1 MLVQDVM
8 QGADVLELFLKGM
21 GAGEPSSRIDVRITE
36 DSDALPELVDAVEA
50 SAAEISSIMTLSDRS
65 GHKDV
70 VIRIG
75 SIDARP
81 AIAELEARGFLVGN
95 PKKG

>member
-1 MLVQDVM
+1 
-8 QGADVLELFLKGM
+8 
-21 GAGEPSSRIDVRITE
+21 
-36 DSDALPELVDAVEA
+36 
-50 SAAEISSIMTLSDRS
+50 MTLSDRS

-70 VIRIG
+70 VIRIR

-81 AIAELEARGFLVGN
+81 AIAELEARGFVVGK

>member
-8 QGADVLELFLKGM
+8 QGADVLELFLKG
-21 GAGEPSSRIDVRITE
+21 S
-36 DSDALPELVDAVEA
+36 
-50 SAAEISSIMTLSDRS
+50 SDRS